1 MEKEMAQEIIRSY
14 PEYSLIEDPF
24 TVLFLGV
31 SIVIICGIWFAR
43 IMQLKL
49 IRWEKEKIS
58 PIPLKNTDTIVSW
71 TGSFTGLTLFFFG
84 MLQIFDFGAINS
96 IIASILIS
104 GISGSTM
111 WSVIKDLMDQLD
123 SGQIKEIDEYF

>member
-1 MEKEMAQEIIRSY
+1 MEEEMAQEIIRSY

-31 SIVIICGIWFAR
+31 SIVIICGFWFAR

-49 IRWEKEKIS
+49 IRWEREKIS
-58 PIPLKNTDTIVSW
+58 PIPLKSTDTIVSW

-96 IIASILIS
+96 IISSILIS

-111 WSVIKDLMDQLD
+111 WGVIKDLMDQLD